1 MSRVSTIEN
10 LEARKADL
18 LTQVK
23 QIEQAIKV
31 AKDKEKQKKSKAI
44 FDALASRGLLD
55 TDLDAVLAAIAKTS
69 PAAAPTVSPK
79 EPQPVQSANSFSNE
93 SDA

>member
-10 LEARKADL
+10 LEARKAEL
-18 LTQVK
+18 LAQLKQV
-23 QIEQAIKV
+23 EQAIKV
-31 AKDKEKQKKSKAI
+31 ARDKEQQKRSKAI
-44 FDALASRGLLD
+44 LDALAARGLLD
-55 TDLDAVLAAIAKTS
+55 TDLDALIAAIAKTS
-69 PAAAPTVSPK
+69 PAAMLAVSPK